1 MKRSLIPLLL
11 LAHVPVLFWA
21 FAPPQNADALWPI
34 PGQTP
39 REPDRVALQVRPE
52 AIALVDAHTPSAGPA
67 PAPAPT
73 TAPAP
78 APAAEP
84 APAAAAAPSAPA
96 APAVAPRPPAAL
108 SSPPAAAPT
117 LPAVQAV
124 QNPGRQQEAEQPPKP

>member
-67 PAPAPT
+67 PA

-96 APAVAPRPPAAL
+96 APAAPPVAPRPPAAL

>member
-67 PAPAPT
+67 PAT
-73 TAPAP
+73 AP

-96 APAVAPRPPAAL
+96 AAAVAPRPPAAL